1 MTQQRNDVIKTPTSI
16 LFDKADNFQFF
27 LVQGTKKICTVSG
40 RKDSEQDDESDDNP
54 TKDENKIEEN
64 SLEEWLYFRRLKIK
78 LYRDNLN

>member
-1 MTQQRNDVIKTPTSI
+1 MMLSKHRPVFCLIRRITFR
-16 LFDKADNFQFF
+16 FF

-40 RKDSEQDDESDDNP
+40 RKDSEYDDESDDNP